1 LVKFLITLLNKGL
14 IVELVSINKLII
26 ILNIKVYKDGN
37 VLVHI
42 ANNILVT
49 FINYIYFLVNIIR
62 VVAIIKAYILLVK
75 ELYNLLFRLI

>member
-1 LVKFLITLLNKGL
+1 MTLLNRGL
-14 IVELVSINKLII
+14 IIKLISRNKLVI

-42 ANNILVT
+42 VNNILIT
-49 FINYIYFLVNIIR
+49 LINYIYLLINIIR

-75 ELYNLLFRLI
+75 ELYNLLLKLI